1 MKTLALII
9 GLLGMYAIARG
20 DDQEGRTAK
29 GKDRTPDRERY
40 GFFLANNRSW
50 TRIPFQLHSNL
61 IVVPVTI
68 NGSDTLRFIL
78 DTGVS
83 NTIITDPRAF
93 RKKPLT
99 LTRKVKISGA
109 GEGGSLTASIAIDNT
124 LIMGGLRASH
134 HNLVLLDEDILRLS
148 EYVGTPVHGIFGYEI
163 FANFVVNVDF
173 QRHEITL
180 TKPEKYSYKKRKGD
194 RYPITIQDTKA
205 YTDALSVFDGE
216 KSLPLRV
223 VLDTGAGHALLLDR
237 SRSTASMPM
246 PVKSVRAQLGRGL
259 NGVING
265 VMGRIQKVR
274 FGRYELDNILASF
287 PDSLGFG
294 MKLVDMPERQGN
306 VGCELLRRFNVT
318 FNYPDR
324 YIVMKP
330 IRRLL
335 KETFEHDMSG
345 MELRAKGER
354 FRNYY
359 VDKVVTGSP
368 ADLAGLLEGDEV
380 LFVNNSSCNDLT
392 VSDIYKIL
400 QKGEGKEISIL
411 VRRNSQIIVTSFVLK
426 RLI

>member
-1 MKTLALII
+1 MKTLVLLI
-9 GLLGMYAIARG
+9 GLLGTCAATQGNDR
-20 DDQEGRTAK
+20 Q
-29 GKDRTPDRERY
+29 RTPDKGRVPDKERY
-40 GFFLANNRSW
+40 GFFIADNRTW

-61 IVVPVTI
+61 IIVPVTI

-83 NTIITDPRAF
+83 NTIITDPSTF
-93 RKKPLT
+93 RKRPLT
-99 LTRKVKISGA
+99 LTRKVKLSGA
-109 GEGGSLTASIAIDNT
+109 GEGGSLTASIAIENT
-124 LIMGGLRASH
+124 LSMGGLRASH
-134 HNLVLLDEDILRLS
+134 HNLVILDEDILKLS

-173 QRHEITL
+173 QRHEIML
-180 TKPEKYSYKKRKGD
+180 MKPDKYTYRKRKGD

-216 KSLPLRV
+216 KILPLRV

-237 SRSTASMPM
+237 SRSTAAMPM
-246 PVKSVRAQLGRGL
+246 PEKSIRAQLGRGL

-330 IRRLL
+330 IKRLMR
-335 KETFEHDMSG
+335 ESFEHDMSG
-345 MELRAKGER
+345 MELRAKGDH

-359 VDKVVTGSP
+359 IEKVQDGSP
-368 ADLAGLLEGDEV
+368 ADLAGLNEGDEL
-380 LFVNNSSCNDLT
+380 LFVNNSSTSDLT

-400 QKGEGKEISIL
+400 QKGEGKEVSLL
-411 VRRNSQIIVTSFVLK
+411 VRRNGQIILTSFVLK

>member
-1 MKTLALII
+1 MKTLVLIV
-9 GLLGMYAIARG
+9 GLLCTGLAARG
-20 DDQEGRTAK
+20 DDHH
-29 GKDRTPDRERY
+29 RTPDKDRY
-40 GFFLANNRSW
+40 GFFIAGNHSW

-61 IVVPVTI
+61 IIVPVRI
-68 NGSDTLRFIL
+68 NESDTLQFIL

-83 NTIITDPRAF
+83 NTIITDPSAF
-93 RKKPLT
+93 RKQPLR
-99 LTRKVKISGA
+99 LTRKIKLTGA
-109 GEGGSLTASIAIDNT
+109 GEGSNLTASVAIDNR
-124 LIMGGLRASH
+124 LNMGGLRASH
-134 HNLVLLDEDILRLS
+134 HNLVILDEDILKLS

-173 QRHEITL
+173 QRREITIMDP
-180 TKPEKYSYKKRKGD
+180 KKYHYKKRKGD

-237 SRSTASMPM
+237 SRSTASMPL
-246 PVKSVRAQLGRGL
+246 PVKIIRAQLGRGL

-265 VMGRIQKVR
+265 SVGRIQKVQ
-274 FGRYELDNILASF
+274 FGRYQLDNILASF
-287 PDSLGFG
+287 PDSASFG

-330 IRRLL
+330 IKRLMR
-335 KETFEHDMSG
+335 EEFEHDMSG
-345 MELRAKGER
+345 LELRAKGER

-359 VDKVVTGSP
+359 VDKIIDGSP
-368 ADLAGLLEGDEV
+368 ADLAGLREGDEV
-380 LFVNNSSCNDLT
+380 LFINNSSANDLT
-392 VSDIYKIL
+392 ISDIYKVL
-400 QKGEGKEISIL
+400 QTGEGKEVSML
-411 VRRNSQIIVTSFVLK
+411 VRRSGQIIVAHFALK

>member
-1 MKTLALII
+1 MKTLILAF
-9 GLLGMYAIARG
+9 GLLLSSLAVRG
-20 DDQEGRTAK
+20 DDPQ
-29 GKDRTPDRERY
+29 RTPDKDRY
-40 GFFLANNRSW
+40 GFFITGNRTW

-61 IVVPVTI
+61 IVVPVRI
-68 NGSDTLRFIL
+68 NDSDTLYFIL

-83 NTIITDPRAF
+83 NTIITDPAALLR
-93 RKKPLT
+93 KPLT

-109 GEGGSLTASIAIDNT
+109 GEGGSLSASIAINNSLT
-124 LIMGGLRASH
+124 MGGLKAAH
-134 HNLVLLDEDILRLS
+134 HNLVILDEDILKLS

-173 QRHEITL
+173 QRRELLIM
-180 TKPEKYSYKKRKGD
+180 KPEKYKYRKHKGD

-205 YTDALSVFDGE
+205 YTDALSVYDGT

-237 SRSTASMPM
+237 SRSTASMPI
-246 PVKSVRAQLGRGL
+246 PEKNIRAQLGRGL

-265 VMGRIQKVR
+265 SLGRIQKIR
-274 FGRYELDNILASF
+274 FGRYEMDNILASF

-294 MKLVDMPERQGN
+294 MKLVNMPERQGN

-318 FNYPDR
+318 FNYPEQ

-330 IRRLL
+330 IKRLMR
-335 KETFEHDMSG
+335 ESFEHDMSG
-345 MELRAKGER
+345 MELRAKGDS

-359 VDKVVTGSP
+359 VDKILSGSP
-368 ADLAGLLEGDEV
+368 AAMAGLEEGDEV
-380 LFVNNSSCNDLT
+380 LFVNNNSAKDLSI
-392 VSDIYKIL
+392 SDIYKIL
-400 QKGEGKEISIL
+400 QKGEGKEVSVL
-411 VRRNSQIIVTSFVLK
+411 ARRNGQIIITHFFLK

>member
-1 MKTLALII
+1 MKTLVLIV
-9 GLLGMYAIARG
+9 GLLCTGLAARG
-20 DDQEGRTAK
+20 DDHH
-29 GKDRTPDRERY
+29 RTPDKDRY
-40 GFFLANNRSW
+40 GFFIAGNRTW

-61 IVVPVTI
+61 IIVPVRI
-68 NGSDTLRFIL
+68 NDSDTLQFIL

-83 NTIITDPRAF
+83 NTIITDPSAF
-93 RKKPLT
+93 RKQPLR
-99 LTRKVKISGA
+99 LTRKIKLTGA
-109 GEGGSLTASIAIDNT
+109 GEGSNLTASVAIDNR
-124 LIMGGLRASH
+124 LSMGGLKASH
-134 HNLVLLDEDILRLS
+134 HNLVILDEDILKLS
-148 EYVGTPVHGIFGYEI
+148 EYVGTPVHGIFGYDI

-173 QRHEITL
+173 QRREITIMDP
-180 TKPEKYSYKKRKGD
+180 KKYRYKKRKGD

-237 SRSTASMPM
+237 SRSTAAMPL
-246 PVKSVRAQLGRGL
+246 PEKSIRAQLGRGL

-265 VMGRIQKVR
+265 SMGRIRKIR

-287 PDSLGFG
+287 PDSVSFG

-330 IRRLL
+330 IKRLMR
-335 KETFEHDMSG
+335 EGFEHDMSG
-345 MELRAKGER
+345 LELRAKGER

-359 VDKVVTGSP
+359 VAKIIDGSP
-368 ADLAGLLEGDEV
+368 ADLAGLREGDEL
-380 LFVNNSSCNDLT
+380 LFVNNNSTSDLSI
-392 VSDIYKIL
+392 SDIYKVL
-400 QKGEGKEISIL
+400 QKGEGKEVSML
-411 VRRNSQIIVTSFVLK
+411 VRRSGQIIIASFALK